1 MQKCGILDT
10 KNNILCLDSCPEND
24 VKITSQDNPIMYKL
38 YSNFKYEQNK
48 KIISSIILSENQPMS
63 HEWDNYIRDKYEK
76 MDEKELK
83 KRKNLSPKDFGLV
96 WNEFDDT
103 YKKLNIKISV
113 DEIQKDNYIIN
124 FVSSKYN
131 TNQNLSIYYRNY
143 IGFKNSEELNKF
155 KENFNEK
162 DPRDN
167 PLYKLSS
174 SNHNPIVT
182 ITFSCILLILDIL
195 SLIFSIILWKKE
207 NNEYNSYLLILFFII
222 DIIYTIV
229 GIIIIIIH
237 FVKYPKIYI
246 DMDDRMKSVLDLYNK
261 RTFLSQIHRIIS
273 IVLSFVSLIIISIN
287 FRKSENQENQEILNN
302 E

>member
-1 MQKCGILDT
+1 VIYCQDYFSNYTQILLKLGDKYICRTNTFRSTYESLLYDSVPLTDIYGNPNNCPNGKKKCGILDT

-24 VKITSQDNPIMYKL
+24 VKITSQDNPIMYQL

-167 PLYKLSS
+167 PLYNLSS

-182 ITFSCILLILDIL
+182 ITFSCILLVLDIL

-207 NNEYNSYLLILFFII
+207 NNEYNSYLLSWYLKCYSLFIK
-222 DIIYTIV
+222 V
-229 GIIIIIIH
+229 
-237 FVKYPKIYI
+237 
-246 DMDDRMKSVLDLYNK
+246 
-261 RTFLSQIHRIIS
+261 
-273 IVLSFVSLIIISIN
+273 
-287 FRKSENQENQEILNN
+287 
-302 E
+302 

>member
-1 MQKCGILDT
+1 M
-10 KNNILCLDSCPEND
+10 
-24 VKITSQDNPIMYKL
+24 
-38 YSNFKYEQNK
+38 
-48 KIISSIILSENQPMS
+48 
-63 HEWDNYIRDKYEK
+63 
-76 MDEKELK
+76 
-83 KRKNLSPKDFGLV
+83 
-96 WNEFDDT
+96 
-103 YKKLNIKISV
+103 

-182 ITFSCILLILDIL
+182 ITFSCILLVLDIL

-207 NNEYNSYLLILFFII
+207 KGQIIAAMCKNLTFVIFYLCRLALCSRYFAFCLAE
-222 DIIYTIV
+222 
-229 GIIIIIIH
+229 
-237 FVKYPKIYI
+237 P
-246 DMDDRMKSVLDLYNK
+246 
-261 RTFLSQIHRIIS
+261 
-273 IVLSFVSLIIISIN
+273 
-287 FRKSENQENQEILNN
+287 EP
-302 E
+302 